1 MGARTQVFSSPL
13 IPSTTTNHPSS
24 IIHHHNS
31 RKKKKNLGAALLSR
45 VLLLLSS
52 ASLSLLF
59 SLAINSINI
68 NAENGGSAGQAN
80 TKKTASQKSQTQL

>member
-1 MGARTQVFSSPL
+1 MYLFDIKYLFS
-13 IPSTTTNHPSS
+13 TNQP
-24 IIHHHNS
+24 IIHHPS
-31 RKKKKNLGAALLSR
+31 PQFPQKKKNLGAALLSR

-80 TKKTASQKSQTQL
+80 TKKPPVKNPRNSCDR